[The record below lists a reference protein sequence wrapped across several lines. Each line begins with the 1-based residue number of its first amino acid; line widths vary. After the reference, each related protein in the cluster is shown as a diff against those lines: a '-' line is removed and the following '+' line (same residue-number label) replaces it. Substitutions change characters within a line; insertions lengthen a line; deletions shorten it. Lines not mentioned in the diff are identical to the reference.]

1 MSREVIVA
9 KRYAKALFEL
19 AQENG
24 GAAAQVEQELK
35 LVVDTISASNELE
48 AYLKHPGVP
57 LQAKVELLKQVFEG
71 RVSGL
76 VANTLQLLIEKG
88 RETLVGAVYEDYVK
102 IAGEA
107 LGQAN
112 ATVTS
117 ALPLTVEEA
126 TNVKAQFEQMIG
138 KKVRI
143 ENIVDPSLLGG
154 LQVRIGDRLYDGS
167 LSGKLARLEKSLKQ
181 AQAL

>member
-1 MSREVIVA
+1 
-9 KRYAKALFEL
+9 
-19 AQENG
+19 
-24 GAAAQVEQELK
+24 
-35 LVVDTISASNELE
+35 
-48 AYLKHPGVP
+48 
-57 LQAKVELLKQVFEG
+57 
-71 RVSGL
+71 